1 MSPVIAVTRV
11 QEFRG
16 CRISKTCY
24 IAAVVNLVFDYFA
37 KNKVR
42 AELAAAVSSIEVI
55 SYLSIADSSCFK
67 YEYSC

>member
-1 MSPVIAVTRV
+1 M
-11 QEFRG
+11 
-16 CRISKTCY
+16 
-24 IAAVVNLVFDYFA
+24 AVVNLVFDYFA

-55 SYLSIADSSCFK
+55 SNLSIADSSRFK